1 MNFSFPILCILD
13 VRSMHPGGIG
23 RGFVLKWCCILRLWF
38 ESFIRFFFFF
48 FFSTTSSRLRCSL
61 DAQLSIVPGQLP
73 ISTLS
78 WGTAR
83 QAVSQSVTWLVD
95 PHPRAEWIRLVWRA
109 GEFLMETTRWTLHGQ
124 RSPIA
129 LADRGW
135 WLLSGLYLFIHIIA
149 HWPQICWLFVSDL
162 TMTSTLEGA
171 PEFSTENFT
180 FDVFPWLGH
189 GRQRGWRV
197 DDVLTLLDFIKVDD
211 KMRSWS
217 QFWSWFADIFVS
229 QRTACYLR
237 RRSAGK

>member
-1 MNFSFPILCILD
+1 
-13 VRSMHPGGIG
+13 MHPGGIG

-48 FFSTTSSRLRCSL
+48 FFQQPLLACDAPWMLNCQLYLASFQLVLFHGGQHAKLLVNLLRDWWIPTLGPSGSVW
-61 DAQLSIVPGQLP
+61 SI
-73 ISTLS
+73 
-78 WGTAR
+78 
-83 QAVSQSVTWLVD
+83 
-95 PHPRAEWIRLVWRA
+95 WRA